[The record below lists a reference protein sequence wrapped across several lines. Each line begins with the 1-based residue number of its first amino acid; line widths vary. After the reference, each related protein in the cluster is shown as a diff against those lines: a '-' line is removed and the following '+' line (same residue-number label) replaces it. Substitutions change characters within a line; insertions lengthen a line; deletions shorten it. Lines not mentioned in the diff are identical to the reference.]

1 MHTRAVMPV
10 FWTAV
15 VSCTFSV
22 WACGACLAQTA
33 EPDFV
38 ASDLQALASG
48 ALPAQQA
55 GEAGQCQHDAV
66 ADADAIFASP
76 DGDDAHDG
84 SATHPV
90 LTPGRA
96 LALMAETG
104 LRTAYFRSGT
114 YLLAQPVLLGAG
126 QAGMH
131 LFGCGGERPVF
142 QGAQGVPDT
151 LVVVSDTHDV
161 TLAHVLFGPTTPD
174 GTALTLAHAQDC
186 LIEDIESSDAGTA
199 IHLDHASGNRL
210 VGNTIRN
217 AARTGIELQ
226 DASDDNV
233 VAGNWING
241 AGAPETHGGG
251 IFLHG
256 VRRNRVAANLI
267 ENTAGMGIGISN
279 WDAATVN
286 VGNTVIGNIIRRTDL
301 TALDSGA
308 IYLLGRSQVDTRTV
322 ITSNWVDG
330 VGSPDP
336 DGQRHNVGIYLDD
349 STSGAVV
356 VGNVVRNAGSDA
368 VQIHGGSD
376 NLVANNILDLGPG
389 NPSAVLFQAAP
400 ADTGPTNAQIGN
412 KVVRN
417 IILSTS
423 PAPKVYVWIEGGQP
437 VIEDNLYCGALGAAM
452 AGSAPVADSSPVL
465 AGPGCGGSPQDG
477 EMLSVYAL
485 AREPA
490 AALIGF
496 HPVGLPRI
504 PAAAR
509 PAGQ

>member
-1 MHTRAVMPV
+1 MHTRVVMPL
-10 FWTAV
+10 FWAAI
-15 VSCTFSV
+15 VSCTFSA
-22 WACGACLAQTA
+22 WTHGTCLAQTA
-33 EPDFV
+33 EPDSV
-38 ASDLQALASG
+38 ASDLRALASG
-48 ALPAQQA
+48 ALLARQA
-55 GEAGQCQHDAV
+55 GGAGQCRHGAI
-66 ADADAIFASP
+66 ADAGAIFASP
-76 DGDDAHDG
+76 DGDDANDG

-90 LTPGRA
+90 LTPARA
-96 LALMAETG
+96 VALMAETG
-104 LRTAYFRSGT
+104 LRTSYFRSGI

-126 QAGMH
+126 QAGMG

-142 QGAQGVPDT
+142 QGAPDLPDG

-161 TLAHVLFGPTTPD
+161 TIAHLLFGPTTPG
-174 GTALTLAHAQDC
+174 GTALTLAGAQDC

-199 IHLDHASGNRL
+199 IRLDHASGNRL

-286 VGNTVIGNIIRRTDL
+286 VGNAVIGNTIRRANL
-301 TALDSGA
+301 TAWDSGA
-308 IYLLGRSQVDTRTV
+308 IYLLGRSQVDTRAV
-322 ITSNWVDG
+322 IASNWVDG
-330 VGSPDP
+330 VGLSDP
-336 DGQRHNVGIYLDD
+336 EGRRHNVGIYLDD

-368 VQIHGGSD
+368 VEIHGGSG
-376 NLVANNILDLGPG
+376 NLIANNILDLGSD

-400 ADTGPTNAQIGN
+400 ADTGPTNAQRGN
-412 KVVRN
+412 RVVRN

-437 VIEDNLYCGALGAAM
+437 AIESNLYCGTLGAAM
-452 AGSAPVADSSPVL
+452 MGSAPVADSSPVL
-465 AGPGCGGSPQDG
+465 AGSGCGSPQDG
-477 EMLSVYAL
+477 EALGDYAPAL
-485 AREPA
+485 GPA

-496 HPVGLPRI
+496 YPVGPPRI

-509 PAGQ
+509 AAGQ